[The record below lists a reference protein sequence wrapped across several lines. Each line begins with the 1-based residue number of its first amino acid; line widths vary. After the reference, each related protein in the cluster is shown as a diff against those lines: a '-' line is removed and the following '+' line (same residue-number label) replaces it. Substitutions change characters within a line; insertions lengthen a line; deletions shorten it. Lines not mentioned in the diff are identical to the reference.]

1 MRRPAGAVLAGKSR
15 TGLFWR
21 EGQMSEQVPGSVPPQ
36 APQPGTAPDEKTWAM
51 LCHAVSFA
59 GIIIPLGNI
68 VGPLVIWLMK
78 KDTMPLVDDQGKE
91 SLNFQITMMFA
102 VAISFVLMLILIG
115 FVLVFA
121 VGIFD
126 IVMTIIAIVKVSQ
139 GERYRY
145 PACIR
150 FIK

>member
-1 MRRPAGAVLAGKSR
+1 
-15 TGLFWR
+15 
-21 EGQMSEQVPGSVPPQ
+21 
-36 APQPGTAPDEKTWAM
+36 
-51 LCHAVSFA
+51 
-59 GIIIPLGNI
+59 
-68 VGPLVIWLMK
+68 
-78 KDTMPLVDDQGKE
+78 
-91 SLNFQITMMFA
+91 

>member
-1 MRRPAGAVLAGKSR
+1 
-15 TGLFWR
+15 
-21 EGQMSEQVPGSVPPQ
+21 
-36 APQPGTAPDEKTWAM
+36 M

-91 SLNFQITMMFA
+91 SLNFQITMMIA